1 VAPSHL
7 RIDKA
12 MPVSIRPA
20 ACAFAIAWALAAG
33 AACAGTDTAAD
44 AASAPR
50 RGNVLSLRKTPSA
63 ARDHAPTVA
72 GFVRLAAA
80 TNLEALFMSFDDVP
94 VRANG
99 EAAIK
104 HFLNSEVIPFF
115 ADTDRLD
122 TQMRVTEATFEDGT
136 VGHMAYTYVV
146 TTSGQFK
153 PFVIAWRGDTDKLRV
168 MDVQL
173 GRCVKARHPVTPGR
187 CDR

>member
-1 VAPSHL
+1 LAPVGEFVNARSAGFPLFLACCLVAGSAH
-7 RIDKA
+7 A
-12 MPVSIRPA
+12 GTESPA
-20 ACAFAIAWALAAG
+20 AAP
-33 AACAGTDTAAD
+33 T
-44 AASAPR
+44 AASAVQ
-50 RGNVLSLRKTPSA
+50 RGNVLSLRKALPRGA
-63 ARDHAPTVA
+63 PDHAPTVA

-80 TNLEALFMSFDDVP
+80 NNLEALFMSFDDVP
-94 VRANG
+94 VRVNG
-99 EAAIK
+99 EAAIR
-104 HFLNSEVIPFF
+104 HFLVSEVIPFF

-122 TQMRVTEATFEDGT
+122 AQLRVTEASFEDGT